1 MAGPMQSTAFAG
13 LIAPNL
19 RKVVLD
25 VGREWPIEYD
35 KVLNTGGMDW
45 NPMVDRIYAG
55 LGTMPS
61 MPQGDRFTM
70 DQGVQGPTKQYEASP
85 YGMGVEITYIMW
97 RDDLY
102 GVMRELV
109 AGLAQASR
117 YRMEISAWS
126 AFNNAFNTS
135 YSGFVSG
142 ESLCSTSH
150 VSFADASVTNAN
162 RPSPDIGFGV
172 TAIQGSVQR
181 YRALTNARG
190 LPRLIAPTMA
200 LINGY
205 NQFVARE
212 VLGSAGKP
220 FTANNEVNSLLQEE
234 LSWMVCRFLTS
245 QTAWFLNASKGVH
258 DVNFL
263 VRDEPIYDSWD
274 DPFTKNAIFS
284 CWQRHMA
291 ASSWGQWAGVDGSSG

>member
-1 MAGPMQSTAFAG
+1 MAGPMQTGAFSG
-13 LIAPNL
+13 LIAPDL
-19 RKVVLD
+19 RKVMVD

-35 KVLNTGGMDW
+35 KVLNTGGMEW
-45 NPMVDRIYAG
+45 NPLSDRIYAG

-61 MPQGDRFTM
+61 MPQGDRFSM
-70 DQGVQGPTKQYEASP
+70 DQGVQGPTKTYTAVP

-109 AGLAQASR
+109 AGLARASR
-117 YRMEISAWS
+117 NRMEVNAWS
-126 AFNNAFNTS
+126 AFNNAFNTA
-135 YSGFVSG
+135 YTGFVSG
-142 ESLCSTSH
+142 ESLCSTAH
-150 VSFADASVTNAN
+150 VSFADASISQAN
-162 RPSPDIGFGV
+162 RPSPDIGFSV
-172 TAIQGSVQR
+172 TGIQGAVQA
-181 YRALTNARG
+181 YRTLVDARG

-212 VLGSAGKP
+212 ILGSSGKP

-234 LSWMVCRFLTS
+234 LSWMVCRYLTS
-245 QTAWFLNASKGVH
+245 STAWFLNASKGVH

-263 VRDEPIYDSWD
+263 IRDEPISDSFD
-274 DPFTKNAIFS
+274 DPYSKNAVFTM
-284 CWQRHMA
+284 WQRHLEN
-291 ASSWGQWAGVDGSSG
+291 STFGTWVGVYGSTG